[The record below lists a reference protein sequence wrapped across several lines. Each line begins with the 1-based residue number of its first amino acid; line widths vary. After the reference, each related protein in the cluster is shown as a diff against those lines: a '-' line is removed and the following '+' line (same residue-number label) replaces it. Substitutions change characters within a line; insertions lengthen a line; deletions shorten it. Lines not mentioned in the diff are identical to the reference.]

1 MTNLYENGEGDARQS
16 EESSLPPSLFRKRYR
31 QLETSEVALHDAIKD
46 KADELARLIECIP
59 AGSHFPKGPNDSLL
73 DYLATNK
80 GVNVTLA
87 LRSLEEAVFRA
98 IKALTT

>member
-16 EESSLPPSLFRKRYR
+16 DDPALPPSLFRKRYR
-31 QLETSEVALHDAIKD
+31 QLESGELSLHDQIKD
-46 KADELARLIECIP
+46 KADELARLIESIP
-59 AGSHFPKGPNDSLL
+59 AGAHFPKGPNDSLL

-80 GVNVTLA
+80 GGNVTLS
-87 LRSLEEAVFRA
+87 LRDLESCVFRA